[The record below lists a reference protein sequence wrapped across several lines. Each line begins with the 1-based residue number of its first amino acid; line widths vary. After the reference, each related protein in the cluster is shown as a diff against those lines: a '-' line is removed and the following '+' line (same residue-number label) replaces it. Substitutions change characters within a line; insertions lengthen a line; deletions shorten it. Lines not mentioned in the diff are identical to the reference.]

1 MIHYIMQSLL
11 YQAVKVIKTKA
22 PTKHKTQVAFMTTQS
37 AVKVRMPAGLPPH
50 NINIDGKM
58 LHCFRLSP
66 SFPLIPFSLSC
77 FFSFPD
83 NLAPPLACGRV
94 LVLGVGLGLFFG
106 LPTTPTTADKDFER
120 RDIPCLVF
128 LVSGFSAAYLTHGPF
143 ADLDWARLEGYSLL
157 R

>member
-58 LHCFRLSP
+58 LLCFRLSP
-66 SFPLIPFSLSC
+66 SFPNSFFAFLLLFLS
-77 FFSFPD
+77 
-83 NLAPPLACGRV
+83 G
-94 LVLGVGLGLFFG
+94 
-106 LPTTPTTADKDFER
+106 
-120 RDIPCLVF
+120 
-128 LVSGFSAAYLTHGPF
+128 
-143 ADLDWARLEGYSLL
+143 
-157 R
+157 